1 MILASLCRDTV
12 FGRFLDTVD
21 SVKSLK
27 NIGFS
32 MVFDD
37 FRDVDRCLIGTAK
50 VSKMARKVDPKW
62 SNIGP
67 KMVSITVST
76 SVLCFDCF
84 LELFWVPKWSQNGSQ
99 MVPKVVPK
107 WSPKR
112 FKSDVGAKRRP
123 YDLPIDILA
132 LK

>member
-1 MILASLCRDTV
+1 
-12 FGRFLDTVD
+12 
-21 SVKSLK
+21 
-27 NIGFS
+27 

-50 VSKMARKVDPKW
+50 VSKLARKVDPKW

-67 KMVSITVST
+67 RMVSKTVSN

-84 LELFWVPKWSQNGSQ
+84 LELFWVPKWSSNAPKK
-99 MVPKVVPK
+99 VPNAVQKA
-107 WSPKR
+107 SIY
-112 FKSDVGAKRRP
+112 DVAARRRP
-123 YDLPIDILA
+123 YDLPIDIVA